1 VALVCGGTTF
11 TLDRV
16 ADTPTSYR
24 GVSFP
29 TESLLGPGKIALE
42 TLCGQDF
49 LFGHRE
55 TDTVITMPAFVP
67 QRICPPYHFD
77 IKRNRQGYWIARD
90 RDGLAGGTFLTCK
103 DAVRFALFE
112 TGGDSAHVHT
122 DPGPEAARIDGAR
135 AHRRTRALQ

>member
-1 VALVCGGTTF
+1 M
-11 TLDRV
+11 R
-16 ADTPTSYR
+16 
-24 GVSFP
+24 
-29 TESLLGPGKIALE
+29 LG
-42 TLCGQDF
+42 F

-67 QRICPPYHFD
+67 LRICPPYHFD

-135 AHRRTRALQ
+135 AHRRTRALR

>member
-1 VALVCGGTTF
+1 L
-11 TLDRV
+11 
-16 ADTPTSYR
+16 
-24 GVSFP
+24 
-29 TESLLGPGKIALE
+29 EPGKIALE
-42 TLCGQDF
+42 TLCGQDL

-122 DPGPEAARIDGAR
+122 DPEPQAARIDGAR
-135 AHRRTRALQ
+135 AHRRTRPPS